1 MQEYPL
7 LFIPT
12 EPELKRYKGN
22 GRGDTKYPLRTP
34 RDHAAHIQALFT
46 AAWAENTRSTEQSVL
61 PLPAKKGVYLQVKGA
76 AGKDLATKSLDSS
89 RGDYTL
95 LNVKQLVENDA
106 QTTVATIF
114 IPNEKKEQF
123 TKKIQSYATELTATG
138 KPKNND
144 LISGIEEIHLA
155 LLDDFWTDAPAEM
168 PREMPQWCE
177 LWLKDNET
185 FEAVRRFEQYAQ
197 ALQIEYS
204 KTSRLSFPERTIVLA
219 KLNSEA
225 FHKLLQISSDIA
237 ECRLAREPAEFFLDL
252 SPRDQADWAS
262 ALLEN
267 TRFDTTPVSICILD
281 TGVNNGHSLL
291 APVLQNEDMHTVCPD
306 WGINDH
312 HGHGTGMAGIATY
325 GNLTRALASTGQLTI
340 LHCLESCKIR
350 PPQDDLPQELYGFV
364 TANAVQQA
372 RDAAPER
379 KRQVCMAVSAPS
391 PFADKGEPTSWSAA
405 IDRLAAGVGDDTK
418 YLVLLSAGNVR
429 NSEDWA
435 NYPDSNL
442 AMSVEDPAQSWN
454 ALTVGAFTNF
464 TQLGNQADDPVAVA
478 PQGGL
483 SPLSRTSCKWAP
495 QRPPKPDVVFEGGNI
510 ARSADGFCCTHDA
523 LSVLTTSSQMQRR
536 LFANFDATSAA
547 TAEAAWFAAQLQ
559 LGYPEAWP
567 ETIRALMVH
576 SAEWTSAMREQFAP
590 GASKTEIA
598 KLKRICGHGV
608 PSLQRA
614 MRCLNNSLVLVAE
627 REFMP
632 FRYFDESVNKLAEG
646 MQLHMFDLPWPK
658 DALQDLAE
666 TPVTLRITLSYFI
679 EPSPGQRGWDS
690 KYRYASHGL
699 RFEVCGP
706 HESFEDFEKRINRA
720 AREEEEGVPA
730 PSSDAALSKRWG
742 IGRNGR
748 NSGSVHS
755 DYWEGTGAEIAVCNR
770 VAVFPVGGWWKTRT
784 HLKKADSL
792 ARYSLIIS
800 LHTEAQDV
808 DIYTPVKVAID
819 NQIQIP
825 VAISV

>member
-22 GRGDTKYPLRTP
+22 GGGEPKYPLRTP
-34 RDHAAHIQALFT
+34 RDHAAHVQALFT

-76 AGKDLATKSLDSS
+76 AGKDLATKSLDSR

-106 QTTVATIF
+106 KTTIATIF
-114 IPNEKKEQF
+114 IPNEKKEHF

-155 LLDDFWTDAPAEM
+155 LLDDFWTDTPAEM
-168 PREMPQWCE
+168 PRETPQWCE
-177 LWLKDNET
+177 LWLKDDET
-185 FEAVRRFEQYAQ
+185 AEAVRRFEGYAE
-197 ALQIEYS
+197 ALHIEYS
-204 KTSRLSFPERTIVLA
+204 KTSRLTFPERVVVLA
-219 KLNSEA
+219 KINRDA
-225 FHKLLQISSDIA
+225 FHRLLQVSSDIA

-252 SPRDQADWAS
+252 TPKDQADWAS

-291 APVLQNEDMHTVCPD
+291 APVLQDEDMHTVCPD
-306 WGINDH
+306 WGIHDH

-325 GNLTRALASTGQLTI
+325 GNLTRALASTDQLTI

-364 TANAVQQA
+364 TVNAVQQA

-379 KRQVCMAVSAPS
+379 KRQVCMAVSAGS

-405 IDRLAAGVGDDTK
+405 IDRLAAGVGGDTK
-418 YLVLLSAGNVR
+418 YLVLLSAGNIR
-429 NSEDWA
+429 SNEDWA
-435 NYPDSNL
+435 NYPHSNL

-464 TQLGNQADDPVAVA
+464 TQLGNQAGDPVALA

-483 SPLSRTSCKWAP
+483 SPHSRTSCKWAR
-495 QRPPKPDVVFEGGNI
+495 QRPPKPDVVFEGGNV
-510 ARSADGFCCTHDA
+510 ARSADGHCCTHDA
-523 LSVLTTSSQMQRR
+523 LGVLTTSSRVQHR
-536 LFANFDATSAA
+536 LFTYFDATSAA

-559 LGYPEAWP
+559 LAYPEAWP

-576 SAEWTSAMREQFAP
+576 SAEWTTAMREQFAP
-590 GASKTEIA
+590 DANKTNIA

-627 REFMP
+627 RELMP
-632 FRYFDESVNKLAEG
+632 FRYFDENQNKLVEG
-646 MQLHMFDLPWPK
+646 MQLQMFDLPWPK
-658 DALQDLAE
+658 DALLDLAE

-706 HESFEDFEKRINRA
+706 NESLQDFEKRINRA

-730 PSSDAALSKRWG
+730 PSSDAALSKRWA
-742 IGRNGR
+742 IGSKGR
-748 NSGSVHS
+748 TSGSVHS
-755 DYWEGTGAEIAVCNR
+755 DYWEGTGAEIAACNR
-770 VAVFPVGGWWKTRT
+770 VAIFPIGGWWKTRA

-808 DIYTPVKVAID
+808 DIYTPVKVAIA

-825 VAISV
+825 VAIPV